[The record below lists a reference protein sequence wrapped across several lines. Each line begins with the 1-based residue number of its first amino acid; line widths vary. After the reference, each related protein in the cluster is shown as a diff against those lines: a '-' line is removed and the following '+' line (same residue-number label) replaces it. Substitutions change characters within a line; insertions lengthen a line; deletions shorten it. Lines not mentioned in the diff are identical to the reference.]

1 MSMHSYPTPDEED
14 YPKSDAT
21 TANRILGVLFVL
33 STLAVSIY
41 LVTALITW
49 VKSW

>member
-1 MSMHSYPTPDEED
+1 MHSYPTPDEED

-21 TANRILGVLFVL
+21 TGNRIIGAVFII
-33 STLAVSIY
+33 SAMAVSIY
-41 LVTALITW
+41 LITALITW